1 MIYLTAVAVT
11 IIVEIIYHNI
21 GKERENEKKKD
32 LKKMFEHVIRNPFD
46 MKPIFNTCEKPS
58 FNVNET
64 NLEIQNQKLI
74 ELNNLG
80 KNIWFET
87 PTAIKENLVEKT
99 AAKLGLFNTKNN
111 YQVFTECNDVKQLG
125 LAIEDDVVIM
135 HNGKLE
141 ACFVAFPSSWNAG
154 EKMGK
159 TLAELHEPIAD
170 NEALVRASDGIMR
183 AMTGEQSY
191 HRYTWGISSLD
202 GYSNHPLYEKPDFD
216 SLDDLTFRV
225 EHERTVTVTKD
236 TTAAFLIHVD
246 TYPLEDV
253 LKWDYGLIKGAVDSM
268 SASVLEYKNLKKV
281 KELLSEYILSS

>member
-1 MIYLTAVAVT
+1 
-11 IIVEIIYHNI
+11 
-21 GKERENEKKKD
+21 
-32 LKKMFEHVIRNPFD
+32 MFEHVIRNPFD

-64 NLEIQNQKLI
+64 NLQIQSQKRI
-74 ELNNLG
+74 ELDNLG

-87 PTAIKENLVEKT
+87 PTAIKENLVQKT
-99 AAKLGLFNTKNN
+99 AAKLGLFNEHNN
-111 YQVFTECNDVKQLG
+111 YQVFTECNDIKQLG

-135 HNGKLE
+135 HKGKLE

-159 TLAELHEPIAD
+159 SLAELHEPIAD

-183 AMTGEQSY
+183 AMTSGQSY

-202 GYSNHPLYEKPDFD
+202 GYSNHPLYEKPEFD

-225 EHERTVTVTKD
+225 EHERTMTVTEG
-236 TTAAFLIHVD
+236 TTAVFLIHVD
-246 TYPLEDV
+246 IYPLKEV
-253 LKWDYGLIKGAVDSM
+253 LKTDFGLIKGAIDSM
-268 SASVLEYKNLKKV
+268 SESVLEYKNLV
-281 KELLSEYILSS
+281 KIKRLMNEYILST

>member
-1 MIYLTAVAVT
+1 
-11 IIVEIIYHNI
+11 
-21 GKERENEKKKD
+21 
-32 LKKMFEHVIRNPFD
+32 
-46 MKPIFNTCEKPS
+46 
-58 FNVNET
+58 
-64 NLEIQNQKLI
+64 
-74 ELNNLG
+74 
-80 KNIWFET
+80 
-87 PTAIKENLVEKT
+87 
-99 AAKLGLFNTKNN
+99 
-111 YQVFTECNDVKQLG
+111 
-125 LAIEDDVVIM
+125 M

-202 GYSNHPLYEKPDFD
+202 GYSNHPLYQKPDFD

>member
-1 MIYLTAVAVT
+1 
-11 IIVEIIYHNI
+11 
-21 GKERENEKKKD
+21 
-32 LKKMFEHVIRNPFD
+32 
-46 MKPIFNTCEKPS
+46 MKPVFNPCKKPK
-58 FNVNET
+58 FNANET
-64 NLEIQNQKLI
+64 DISIQAQKRI
-74 ELNNLG
+74 ELDNLDE
-80 KNIWFET
+80 NIYFET
-87 PTAIKENLVEKT
+87 STAIEEELVEKT
-99 AAKLGLFNTKNN
+99 AAKLGLFNEHDN
-111 YQVFTECNDVKQLG
+111 YQVFTECNDIKQLG

-135 HNGKLE
+135 HKGKLE

-159 TLAELHEPIAD
+159 SLAELHEPIAD

-183 AMTGEQSY
+183 AMTSGQSY

-202 GYSNHPLYEKPDFD
+202 GYSNHPLYDKPDFD

-225 EHERTVTVTKD
+225 EHERTVTITED
-236 TTAAFLIHVD
+236 TTAAFLIHID

>member
-1 MIYLTAVAVT
+1 
-11 IIVEIIYHNI
+11 
-21 GKERENEKKKD
+21 
-32 LKKMFEHVIRNPFD
+32 MFEHVIRNPFD

-64 NLEIQNQKLI
+64 NLQIQSQKRI
-74 ELNNLG
+74 ELDNLG

-87 PTAIKENLVEKT
+87 PTAIEEELVEKT
-99 AAKLGLFNTKNN
+99 AAKLGLFNEHDN
-111 YQVFTECNDVKQLG
+111 YQVFTECNDIKQLG

-135 HNGKLE
+135 HKGKLE

-159 TLAELHEPIAD
+159 SLAELHEPIAD

-183 AMTGEQSY
+183 AMTSGQSY

-202 GYSNHPLYEKPDFD
+202 GYSNHPLYDKPDFD

-225 EHERTVTVTKD
+225 EHERTVTITED
-236 TTAAFLIHVD
+236 TTAAFLIHID